1 MKKFVVFVDLLGF
14 TLGSCEKD
22 ENTPIL
28 IPSSPGN
35 DGGTALHSPN
45 PSYPKVLDC

>member
-1 MKKFVVFVDLLGF
+1 MKKFVVFLALLGF

-22 ENTPIL
+22 ENTLIL

-35 DGGTALHSPN
+35 DGGTALHSPK
-45 PSYPKVLDC
+45 PYPKVLDC

>member
-1 MKKFVVFVDLLGF
+1 MKKFVVFVVLLGF

-28 IPSSPGN
+28 IPSTQEMMEAQRFTPQ
-35 DGGTALHSPN
+35 TP
-45 PSYPKVLDC
+45 PIQRF

>member
-1 MKKFVVFVDLLGF
+1 MKKFVVFVVLLGF
-14 TLGSCEKD
+14 TLGSCEK
-22 ENTPIL
+22 EKNTPIL

-35 DGGTALHSPN
+35 DGGTALHAPD